1 MATKLQNAG
10 PTMIAALDRSVGI
23 FTTRELERLFHASR
37 TDWDL
42 ARATKVAEWLEF
54 LQTRGSLRKVTFQ
67 PDGHPPFSRYV
78 WGQVS
83 EHRLAASLWK
93 GAYLSHGT
101 AVFLHGLTD
110 DLPKVI
116 HVNREQSRKPAPVGG
131 LTQEALDLAFARRQR
146 TSSYEFTIGDYR
158 VLLLNGKHTGRLEV
172 VQLPEPFDSG
182 MLPVTSLERTL
193 IDIVVRP
200 AYAGGVWHLLAA
212 YEGARDRVRIT
223 VLVATLKQLG
233 YVYPYHQAIGF
244 LLERAGVEPARLEPL
259 RAMGLDFDFH
269 LEHGMRERDYHP
281 GWRLFHPKGL

>member
-1 MATKLQNAG
+1 MATKLQNAA
-10 PTMIAALDRSVGI
+10 PTMFAALDRSPGI
-23 FTTRELERLFHASR
+23 FTTRELERLFHASKA
-37 TDWDL
+37 DWDL
-42 ARATKVAEWLEF
+42 ARATTVTEWREL
-54 LQTRGSLRKVTFQ
+54 LLSRGKLRKVTFQ
-67 PDGHPPFSRYV
+67 PEGHPPFSRYV
-78 WGQVS
+78 WGEVS

-101 AVFLHGLTD
+101 AVFLHALTD

-116 HVNREQSRKPAPVGG
+116 HVNREQSRKPAPSGG
-131 LTQEALDLAFARRQR
+131 LTQEGLDLAFARRQR
-146 TSSYEFTIGDYR
+146 ASSYEFAIGDFR

-172 VQLPEPFDSG
+172 VQIPEPFDGG

-200 AYAGGVWHLLAA
+200 AYAGGVWRLLDA
-212 YEGARDRVRIT
+212 YQGARDLLRIP

-259 RAMGLDFDFH
+259 RALGLDFDFY
-269 LEHGMRERDYHP
+269 LVHGMRERDYHP
-281 GWRLFHPKGL
+281 GWRLFHPKGM